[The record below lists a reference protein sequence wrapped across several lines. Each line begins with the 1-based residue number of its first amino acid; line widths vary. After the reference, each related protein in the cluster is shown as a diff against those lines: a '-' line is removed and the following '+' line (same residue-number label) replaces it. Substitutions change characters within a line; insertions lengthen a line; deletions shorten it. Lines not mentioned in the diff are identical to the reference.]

1 MKKIMLLLMTCAL
14 AILVGCKEKSFNLD
28 NAITTLQD
36 NGYVIVQHDDTK
48 EELEMANSILTT
60 EITGLSHYQLFD
72 FNIVEF
78 IAFSPNSETT
88 LTINFIRFENA
99 SQAKSYYKY
108 KLDTRSETNKWRQ
121 QVIDNVVISSIDE
134 NANSLLSL
142 SVK

>member
-1 MKKIMLLLMTCAL
+1 M
-14 AILVGCKEKSFNLD
+14 D